1 MGKYGKAS
9 TASARIS
16 MALGLAL
23 VATTLQVAAPMLA
36 SANPAGTHLVINEF
50 SGGNGAGT
58 AATDE
63 YVELYN
69 PTAQTITFTGMIQY
83 KSATGT
89 TYTAVSP
96 VTTFVVAPHGYWL
109 AAGVNYSGPGTP
121 DSRYSFDA
129 SASTTAGGH
138 IALTGATT
146 GVTTPANDPLRVDLL
161 GYGTA
166 NSPETSAAPS
176 HPAVGG
182 ALRRTNGRDTD
193 NNSVDFVQ
201 APRSPRTSAQNG
213 TATLANPGNQSFTVD
228 EAITPIALTAT
239 GGVAPYTYAVSAGS
253 LPAGIS
259 LNATTGQITGTPTTA
274 APATDV
280 TVRATDKNG
289 DPVFATFSITVASG
303 ASALTLTAPDD
314 QSLTVGT
321 AATPFSFAATGGTAP
336 YTYSAAFWAL
346 PSGLTLDPST
356 GAISGTPREAWT
368 STDVTVT
375 ATDAGGQTATATF
388 SLSVAP
394 GTIDAATPTIDDTKP
409 VVGDVLTAT
418 PGTWSPASA
427 TLAYQWLADGR
438 EIEDATGASLNV
450 TEDLVGAVLSV
461 RVTGTKAGYTTA
473 SATSPGTAA
482 VVAAVT
488 VTGPGTQSL
497 TVGEAVAPF
506 SFATSGGVAP
516 YTYAVTSGTLPS
528 GLTLDTDTGD
538 VSGKPSAA
546 TAPSDVT
553 VTATDADGN
562 TGSALFSIGVGLGS
576 LTWSTPTI
584 DDATPVVG
592 EYVSADPGTWGPA
605 PVALT
610 YEWFADGDL
619 LATEVDTHL
628 FVTADLVGKAISV
641 RVTGTKAEHRS
652 ASAGSLATAPVV
664 APVTLANPG
673 ALILTVGRPVALV
686 QLEAHGGVAPYT
698 YAVTA
703 GTLPAGLELD
713 AATGEIRGTPT
724 AVTAGSGVTVTAAA
738 ADGHFGS
745 TSFYIEARPGTLT
758 AATPVIDDTT
768 PVVGDVLTADPG
780 AWGPEPVAVSYQ
792 WLADGEELELATS
805 PTLDVTPGLAG
816 SVLSVR
822 VTGTKAEYVTAS
834 RTSAGTSA
842 VLPPVTVTPPG
853 TTHLTV
859 DTAVRHPISFSATG
873 GVAPYTYSVT
883 SGTLPAGLALD
894 PDNGTISGTPTTAS
908 DSSSVTVT
916 AEDADGHTGSAS
928 FTIDVAP
935 GTLTSDSPTID
946 DTTPVVGDVLTADP
960 GAWGPAPVT
969 LAYQW
974 LADGQPIDGQTATT
988 LTVTSDLVGAVLAV
1002 RLSASKA
1009 QYWPATATS
1018 SATAAV
1024 TAPPLPPQPQSL
1036 SLQAPAR
1043 ALVGADVPVT
1053 ASASSGLPST
1063 LSLASGACTLD
1074 PVSGRLTAT
1083 NPATCVV
1090 RASQD
1095 GDARW
1100 LPATP
1105 AQHTVVFVAPAG
1117 DAFTVDG
1124 ASASGPRPLL
1134 DVLRNDPSALTLTA
1148 AAGAAH
1154 GSVTVVGTQVRYL
1167 PAGGYRGTDSFTYTV
1182 RDENGFTARATVG
1195 VTVRNAAP
1203 TLAATRTTQTA
1214 GTSRTVTPSAVD
1226 PNHDALALT
1235 VTSRPAH
1242 VGARVVGGTVVLT
1255 PDKTVSGRVDVGLR
1269 VTDGAGGSAT
1279 ATVQSLVTPVAVAS
1293 ATRELTKRGTRVKWA
1308 KAATAGARYEVRV
1321 DGKLVCVTAKRTCI
1335 IAKRLGPHQVVSVRV
1350 LGRDRTVSAATT
1362 AGPIWRRSLHTATAR
1377 FRAF

>member
-9 TASARIS
+9 TTSARIS
-16 MALGLAL
+16 MALGLTL

-69 PTAQTITFTGMIQY
+69 PTSQTITFTGTIQY
-83 KSATGT
+83 KSATGS

-201 APRSPRTSAQNG
+201 APRAPRTSAQNG

-228 EAITPIALTAT
+228 EAITPIALTAA
-239 GGVAPYTYAVSAGS
+239 GGVPPYTYAVSAGS
-253 LPAGIS
+253 LPAGIA

-289 DPVFATFSITVASG
+289 DPVFATFTITVAS
-303 ASALTLTAPDD
+303 ATSALTLTAPDD

-321 AATPFSFAATGGTAP
+321 AASPFSFAATGGTAP
-336 YTYSAAFWAL
+336 YSYAVTAGGL
-346 PSGLTLDPST
+346 PSGLALGANT
-356 GAISGTPREAWT
+356 GTISGTPAEVWA
-368 STDVTVT
+368 SSAVTVT
-375 ATDAGGQTATATF
+375 ATDAGGRTAEATF

-394 GTIDAATPTIDDTKP
+394 GTIDSATPSVDDTKP

-418 PGTWSPASA
+418 PGAWSPASA

-438 EIEDATGASLNV
+438 AIEDATGASLTV
-450 TEDLVGAVLSV
+450 TDDLVGAVLSV
-461 RVTGTKAGYTTA
+461 RVTGTKAGYTPA
-473 SATSPGTAA
+473 SATSSGTTA

-488 VTGPGTQSL
+488 VTSPGTQSL
-497 TVGEAVAPF
+497 TVGEAVTPF

-528 GLTLDTDTGD
+528 GLTLDTDTGE
-538 VSGKPSAA
+538 VSGTPSAA
-546 TAPSDVT
+546 TAASDVT
-553 VTATDADGN
+553 VTATDADGS
-562 TGSALFSIGVGLGS
+562 TGSALFSVGVGLGS

-584 DDATPVVG
+584 DDRTPVVG
-592 EYVSADPGTWGPA
+592 EYVSVDPGTWGPA

-610 YEWFADGDL
+610 YEWFADDDL

-628 FVTADLVGKAISV
+628 LLTANMVGKAISV

-652 ASAGSLATAPVV
+652 AAARSLATAPVV
-664 APVTLANPG
+664 APVMLANPG
-673 ALILTVGRPVALV
+673 AVILKVGTPITPVRVA
-686 QLEAHGGVAPYT
+686 ARGGVAPYT

-713 AATGEIRGTPT
+713 TATGEISGTPT
-724 AVTAGSGVTVTAAA
+724 AVVAGSGVTVTAAA

-758 AATPVIDDTT
+758 AATPVIEDTT
-768 PVVGDVLTADPG
+768 PVVGDVLTADAG
-780 AWGPEPVAVSYQ
+780 VWGPEPVALSYQ

-805 PTLDVTPGLAG
+805 ATLEVTPDLAG

-822 VTGTKAEYVTAS
+822 VTGTKAEYATAS

-842 VLPPVTVTPPG
+842 VLPAVTVTAPG

-859 DTAVRHPISFSATG
+859 DTAVQDAISFSATG
-873 GVAPYTYSVT
+873 GVAPYAYAVT
-883 SGTLPAGLALD
+883 SGALPDGLALD
-894 PDNGTISGTPTTAS
+894 PDTGTISGTPTTAS
-908 DSSSVTVT
+908 DASSVTVT
-916 AEDADGHTGSAS
+916 VEDADGHTRSAS
-928 FTIDVAP
+928 FTVDVAP
-935 GTLTSDSPTID
+935 GTLNSDSPTID

-960 GAWGPAPVT
+960 GVWGPAPVT

-974 LADGQPIDGQTATT
+974 LAGGQPIDGEDATT
-988 LTVTSDLVGAVLAV
+988 LAVTSDLVGAVLAV
-1002 RLSASKA
+1002 RVSASKA

-1036 SLQAPAR
+1036 TLRAPAR

-1053 ASASSGLPST
+1053 AAASSGLPAT
-1063 LSLASGACTLD
+1063 LSLASGACTLN
-1074 PVSGRLTAT
+1074 PSGRLTAASPT
-1083 NPATCVV
+1083 TCVV
-1090 RASQD
+1090 RAGQD
-1095 GDARW
+1095 GDLLW

-1105 AQHTVVFVAPAG
+1105 AQHAVVFVAPAG
-1117 DAFTVDG
+1117 DSFTVDG

-1154 GSVTVVGTQVRYL
+1154 GSVTVAGTQVRYL
-1167 PAGGYRGTDSFTYTV
+1167 PASGYRGTDSFTYTV
-1182 RDENGFTARATVG
+1182 RDENGFTAHATVSL
-1195 VTVRNAAP
+1195 TVRNAAP
-1203 TLAATRTTQTA
+1203 MLATTRTAQTA
-1214 GTSRTVTPSAVD
+1214 GTSRTVTPSALD

-1255 PDKTVSGRVDVGLR
+1255 PDRTVSGRVSVGLR

-1293 ATRELTKRGTRVKWA
+1293 ATRELIKRGTRVRWA
-1308 KAATAGARYEVRV
+1308 KAATADARYEVRV
-1321 DGKLVCVTAKRTCI
+1321 DGKRVCITAKRRCI
-1335 IAKRLGPHQVVSVRV
+1335 ITKRLGPDQVVTVRV

-1362 AGPIWRRSLHTATAR
+1362 AGQTWRHSLQIATAR
-1377 FRAF
+1377 FRAY